1 MFRLLTKTH
10 KLVPKLLPN
19 VGNRNTTKLHFSN
32 SSKNVVSLPADEFY
46 KKMDDT
52 MNEIPNFARITD
64 GILRNAIHYGTVPS
78 WTRRFAALPSLHGHN
93 LVWLQL
99 LQVDEQ
105 KTAQLKLYALGSRV
119 ALADDDS
126 NVVERT
132 RKLFKDAAP
141 FFMKDFGLWIFSRS
155 LVRKGYTGSIDDAA
169 LKFAPYDPLELL
181 SELPLDPSA
190 GIRCAEIFLFFAIDG
205 DVPGD
210 DLCSREAV
218 MDFLNALKSED
229 GTRKIHAFTV
239 TAGSVVVTREKLQE
253 FRGKH
258 LTA

>member
-1 MFRLLTKTH
+1 MLDFVASRYA
-10 KLVPKLLPN
+10 
-19 VGNRNTTKLHFSN
+19 GQRE
-32 SSKNVVSLPADEFY
+32 ADEFY

-52 MNEIPNFARITD
+52 MNATPDIARISD
-64 GILRNAIHYGTVPS
+64 VVIRNLIHYGTVPS
-78 WTRRFAALPSLHGHN
+78 WTRRFTALPSLQGHN

-119 ALADDDS
+119 AMADDDS
-126 NVVERT
+126 NVVERS

-141 FFMKDFGLWIFSRS
+141 FFMKDSGLWIFSRS
-155 LVRKGYTGSIDDAA
+155 LVRKGYNGLIDDAA
-169 LKFAPYDPLELL
+169 LEFAPYDPLEYL

-190 GIRCAEIFLFFAIDG
+190 GIRCAEIFLFLAIDN

-210 DLCSREAV
+210 HLCNREAV
-218 MDFLNALKSED
+218 KDFLNALNSED

-239 TAGSVVVTREKLQE
+239 TAGSVVATREKLQE